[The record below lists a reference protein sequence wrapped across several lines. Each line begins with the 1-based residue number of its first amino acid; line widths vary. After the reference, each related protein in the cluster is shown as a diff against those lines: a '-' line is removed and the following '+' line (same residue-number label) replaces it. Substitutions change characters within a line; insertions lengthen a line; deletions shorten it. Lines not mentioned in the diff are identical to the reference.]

1 MKRVFLFVAMAVG
14 ILSASCQQSGSTE
27 EQTTTKSEATNP
39 IELIAVAQLKELL
52 SDTSGIQLFD
62 IRTSKEYGEGTIGPA
77 RNINFFDSDFGK
89 QMQEATDKDEPI
101 YIFCRSGRRSGRAAR
116 KLKTLGFK
124 EIYDLKGGYLAWS
137 KEN

>member
-1 MKRVFLFVAMAVG
+1 MKRVLLFMTMAVG
-14 ILSASCQQSGSTE
+14 ILAANCQQSSPTDE
-27 EQTTTKSEATNP
+27 ETTVQPEVSDA
-39 IELIAVAQLKELL
+39 IEMIEVAQLKQML
-52 SDTSGIQLFD
+52 SDSSEIQLFD
-62 IRTSKEYGEGTIGPA
+62 IRTPKEYGEGTIGPA
-77 RNINFFDSDFGK
+77 QNINFFDSDFGT
-89 QMQEATDKDEPI
+89 QMLEATDKEQPI

>member
-1 MKRVFLFVAMAVG
+1 MKRVLLLMTMAVG
-14 ILSASCQQSGSTE
+14 ILSASCQQSSPTE
-27 EQTTTKSEATNP
+27 EQTSAEPDETSK
-39 IELIAVAQLKELL
+39 IELIEVAQLKQLL

-62 IRTSKEYGEGTIGPA
+62 IRTPKEYGEGTIGTA
-77 RNINFFDSDFGK
+77 RNINFFDSDFGQ
-89 QMQEATDKDEPI
+89 QMLKATDKEQPI

-124 EIYDLKGGYLAWS
+124 EIHDLKGGYLAWS